1 MLVEVIAIGDELLIG
16 QTINTNAAW
25 IGKELSLMGIS
36 VKRCTVISD
45 DKDSIKNTIDE
56 ALKRAQL
63 VLVTGGLGPTKDDIT
78 KHTLCEY
85 FETEL
90 EINTEVL
97 KRVEQF
103 FKDRGREM
111 LEVNKQ
117 QALLPKSATVM
128 HNYHGTASGMWF
140 EKEGSVLI
148 SMPGVPYEM
157 KGIMKDEVFPKL
169 KEKFQIA
176 SIYHK
181 TILLQGIGESFL
193 ADKIQDWENRVRS
206 YGLGLAYLPST
217 GIVKLRLTSSK
228 GKVDAPAI
236 DQFFDEIKE
245 GFPVN
250 YFGEGA
256 DNLSEVV
263 GRILKA
269 NKKTIGTVE
278 SCTGGSLANRLV
290 GVSGASNYFQGS
302 FLTYSNELKNK
313 IVEVTNESLKEYGA
327 VSEQVVLQMAKNGR
341 EKLGVDY
348 CLATS
353 GIAGPD
359 GGTEHKPVGTIWI
372 GVAGEGFEKAYK
384 FQFGNHRERNI
395 EMTVLTALNL
405 LRCSMLGINNTNIQK
420 K

>member
-45 DKDSIKNTIDE
+45 DKDSIKSTIDE

-85 FETEL
+85 FNTEL
-90 EINTEVL
+90 ELNKEVL
-97 KRVEQF
+97 VRVEQF
-103 FKDRGREM
+103 FKDRGRKM
-111 LEVNKQ
+111 LEVNTQ
-117 QALLPKSATVM
+117 QAFLPKSATVL

-169 KEKFQIA
+169 KEKFQIS

-193 ADKIQDWENRVRS
+193 ADQIQEWEDKVRA

-217 GIVKLRLTSSK
+217 GIVKLRLTSTR
-228 GKVDAPAI
+228 GIEDEAAI
-236 DQFFDEIKE
+236 DRYFKEIIDA
-245 GFPVN
+245 FPVN
-250 YFGEGA
+250 YFGEEE
-256 DNLSEVV
+256 DTLSEVV
-263 GRILKA
+263 GKLLKSR
-269 NKKTIGTVE
+269 NKTVGTVE
-278 SCTGGSLANRLV
+278 SCTGGSLANRIV
-290 GVSGASNYFQGS
+290 GVSGASQYFQGS

-313 IVEVTNESLKEYGA
+313 IVEVTSESLSEFGA
-327 VSEQVVLQMAKNGR
+327 VSKKVVLQMAKNGR
-341 EKLGVDY
+341 QKLGVDY
-348 CLATS
+348 CLSTS
-353 GIAGPD
+353 GVAGPD
-359 GGTEHKPVGTIWI
+359 GGSVEKPVGTIWI
-372 GVAGEGFEKAYK
+372 GIAGEGFEKAYK

-405 LRCSMLGINNTNIQK
+405 LRCSILGINNAKSSK